1 MKFYFLNL
9 ACHLVI
15 ILSKQLLTIER
26 NMWLIIKIINMYMC
40 LFHCLI
46 LQKPTALV
54 PTEHV
59 NVAKTASV
67 KPPTVHA
74 PLVTSHA
81 VVRSQNVNA
90 ERTVTAQPSA
100 NVKPVN
106 RKRIQRETGKL

>member
-15 ILSKQLLTIER
+15 ILSKQLLTTER
-26 NMWLIIKIINMYMC
+26 NMWLIIKIINMC

-81 VVRSQNVNA
+81 VVRSQNVNV
-90 ERTVTAQPSA
+90 ERTVTVPPSA

>member
-1 MKFYFLNL
+1 M
-9 ACHLVI
+9 I

-26 NMWLIIKIINMYMC
+26 NMWLIIKIINMC

-46 LQKPTALV
+46 LQKPAALV

-67 KPPTVHA
+67 RPPTAHA

-81 VVRSQNVNA
+81 VVRSRNVNV
-90 ERTVTAQPSA
+90 ERTVTAPPSA

-106 RKRIQRETGKL
+106 HKRIQRETGKLCLILSIFL